1 MHKGVTWK
9 KVTPRT
15 NKGVS
20 CKVERT
26 LQYYYYVKLATLV
39 SYLSYLFFDGVR
51 IYFFMINDRK
61 SN

>member
-39 SYLSYLFFDGVR
+39 SYLSYLSYLLFNGVR
-51 IYFFMINDRK
+51 IYFL
-61 SN
+61 

>member
-1 MHKGVTWK
+1 MQKEATWM

-26 LQYYYYVKLATLV
+26 LQYYYYVKLSFGD
-39 SYLSYLFFDGVR
+39 SYLSS
-51 IYFFMINDRK
+51 MA
-61 SN
+61 